1 MKRISLFLLVYFCL
15 KSPLLAQL
23 TQFPIQD
30 GGRGMFVCSDSA
42 MLFGDGALYAKSIAQ
57 QNWNRIDSSGNW
69 AGVFAL
75 DGAVMYNLISKNVG
89 NNSPYYSTEINVSYD
104 KGLSWQNLVPSTK
117 MDSSYYGL
125 SFFAADSVLYFSS
138 QGGNI
143 YKYDLLAD
151 TLLPLYIKPLNSLI
165 FAQYFKC
172 YNQHVYFSYSDVLY
186 RVDTLNQL
194 DSITT
199 TPPALYLNSFAIENN
214 KMAVVCS
221 TGNYFS
227 IDSGNTWVLDS
238 AATYDSL
245 TTTFNSRVVAVHQGV
260 FYSVT
265 SHYAAGNYK
274 QHIATLS
281 YSHDGIHWQ
290 RDSLLFYQ
298 INGSTTV
305 SDIQISSNRI
315 FLNSAYGVY
324 EYDTLAHLFLKH
336 INGIKENRILY
347 LATNA
352 NFHVIQDRFSVYVRN
367 LSNGVDEDITAF
379 LPSLNDSLRWNYIY
393 LKTSFTITT
402 NNKLYFQIGAN
413 DPHIWNDKLFVS
425 ADLGHTWRLVDT
437 AVVLNYFAT
446 NDSLFYATDQKL
458 YRSFDAGI
466 SAIEVSNNQ
475 SPSSVFTCLNKDRHF
490 IQGKNNLLYLI
501 ACQTWLQGQVDY
513 LLYYS
518 DDFGDTWKYEKTGDN
533 APTLLQN
540 AAYDFAFD
548 GGCYKKN
555 KADSIWNQQNNLQY
569 SLLFNNGI
577 GGYLSAFE
585 RGSKY
590 YLCRNASAEAN
601 GKIVFY
607 EVDNSCNFAFPI
619 YQTTQF
625 QHQAMKIKEENNI
638 VSLVSGVNAS
648 AYFLY
653 SDSTSVFRGL
663 ASGKVFYDS
672 NHNTLADSSDSPF
685 SGAIIS
691 NRYNGSMSN
700 ASGYYFIPLTQPID
714 TFYAH
719 TIQKYSTISPAS
731 LQAHPSDSTLNF
743 LVCTQPGITDLAIHA
758 SVSAAPRPGFKY
770 TTYLTCKNEGTTSP
784 YFAVK
789 YFRTSGTINIKTEPP
804 ASSVSGDTLLWNVV
818 NFTFAPLQTYTIT
831 IEDSI
836 ASTDSIGRMLAS
848 FAEISTTASDTFP
861 ADNTTALNIQIRGA
875 IDPNEKAVEPQYFT
889 SNNVNS
895 GDYLTYTLRFQN
907 TGTAPAFYVMV
918 EDTLSPLLDITT
930 LQTISA
936 SSNYFQSIKEGN
948 VISYFFNAIQLPDSS
963 SNESE
968 SHGFV
973 SFKIKPKPTWNVGD
987 SICNTAYIYFDFN
1000 SPVATNTV
1008 CSNLILPNLIAEVNT
1023 SKAGLLYPNPAH
1035 NFIYLPSGGNIISC
1049 KIYNSMRQLVHGS
1062 SKPTTQAID
1071 VSGLTNGIYFM
1082 ELINSEK
1089 TEWKKFIKQ

>member
-1 MKRISLFLLVYFCL
+1 M
-15 KSPLLAQL
+15 AQL
-23 TQFPIQD
+23 SQFPIHD
-30 GGRGMFVCSDSA
+30 GGRGMFVCSDSV
-42 MLFGDGALYAKSIAQ
+42 MLFGDGALYSKSLAQ

-89 NNSPYYSTEINVSYD
+89 INSLYYSTEINVSYD

-125 SFFAADSVLYFSS
+125 SFFAADSLLYFSS
-138 QGGNI
+138 QSGNI
-143 YKYDLLAD
+143 FKYDLLAD
-151 TLLPLYIKPLNSLI
+151 TLLPLYVRPPNSLI
-165 FAQYFKC
+165 SLQNFKLFDGK
-172 YNQHVYFSYSDVLY
+172 VYFHYSDILY

-194 DSITT
+194 DSITAT
-199 TPPALYLNSFAIENN
+199 YQGLYQNSFAIENN
-214 KMAVVCS
+214 KIAIVAS

-227 IDSGNTWVLDS
+227 TDSGNTWLLDS
-238 AATYDSL
+238 SATYDSIS
-245 TTTFNSRVVAVHQGV
+245 TTFNNRVVTVHQGV

-265 SHYAAGNYK
+265 SNYLIGNYK
-274 QHIATLS
+274 QHMAIFS
-281 YSHDGIHWQ
+281 YSIDGNHWI
-290 RDSLLFYQ
+290 RDSLFFYQ
-298 INGSTTV
+298 INGTATV
-305 SDIQISSNRI
+305 FDIQISNNRI
-315 FLNSAYGVY
+315 FLNTTDGVY
-324 EYDTLAHLFLKH
+324 EYDTLQHQFLKH
-336 INGIKENRILY
+336 NAGIKENRIHN

-367 LSNGVDEDITAF
+367 LSSGMDEDITAF
-379 LPSLNDSLRWNYIY
+379 LPSLNDTIRWNYAY
-393 LKTSFTITT
+393 LKTSFSITT
-402 NNKLYFQIGAN
+402 NNKIYFQIGAADVN
-413 DPHIWNDKLFVS
+413 LWNDKLFVS
-425 ADLGHTWRLVDT
+425 VDLGHTWRLVDT

-458 YRSFDAGI
+458 YRSFNAGI
-466 SAIEVSNNQ
+466 SATEVSNIQ
-475 SPSSVFTCLNKDRHF
+475 SPPSVFTCMNKDRHY
-490 IQGKNNLLYLI
+490 IQGKNNVLYLTT
-501 ACQTWLQGQVDY
+501 CQTWLQGQVDY

-518 DDFGDTWKYEKTGDN
+518 DDFGETWKYEKTFN
-533 APTLLQN
+533 YAPTILQN
-540 AAYDFAFD
+540 AAYDFGFD

-555 KADSIWNQQNNLQY
+555 RMDSIWNQQNNLQI
-569 SLLFNNGI
+569 SLLFNNAM
-577 GGYLSAFE
+577 GGYLHAFKL
-585 RGSKY
+585 GNKY
-590 YLCRNASAEAN
+590 YLSRNASAEAN

-619 YQTTQF
+619 YQTSQF

-638 VSLVSGVNAS
+638 LSLVPGVSAS
-648 AYFLY
+648 CYFLY

-663 ASGKVFYDS
+663 ASGKVLYDS
-672 NHNTLADSSDSPF
+672 NHNALVDSSDSPF
-685 SGAIIS
+685 PGAIIS

-700 ASGYYFIPLTQPID
+700 ASGYYFIPLTQALD

-719 TIQKYSTISPAS
+719 TDQKYSTISPAS
-731 LQAHPSDSTLNF
+731 LQAHPNDSTLIF

-770 TTYLTCKNEGTTSP
+770 TTYLTCKNEGTTYP
-784 YFAVK
+784 YFTVK
-789 YFRTSGTINIKTEPP
+789 YIQTSGTINIKTEPP
-804 ASSVSGDTLLWNVV
+804 ASSVSSDTLLWNVV
-818 NFTFAPLQTYTIT
+818 NFTFAPMQTYTIT

-836 ASTDSIGRMLAS
+836 ASTDSIGGMLAS

-861 ADNTTALNIQIRGA
+861 ADNTTALNIQVRGA

-963 SNESE
+963 SNESG

-1000 SPVATNTV
+1000 SPAATNTV

-1023 SKAGLLYPNPAH
+1023 SKEGLLYPNPAH

-1089 TEWKKFIKQ
+1089 TEWKMFIKQ